1 MPKILRPIRILV
13 PALLAA
19 LAAAGCESATLSPD
33 EVQGTY
39 VLVSY
44 NGAPL
49 PGETA
54 SLEDA
59 RHYLLADTIELGPD
73 GSGTET
79 TLSRVDFRDP
89 AVADR
94 EVASTWTFG
103 YEIDDDRLRVTY
115 GCPLLGL
122 APAATFDDVH
132 PTSCV
137 PGPHAIGRIEGDDL
151 VISTRVAVLR
161 FRRAEN

>member
-1 MPKILRPIRILV
+1 MIRSRVRAFL

-19 LAAAGCESATLSPD
+19 LAAAGCESATLSSD

-59 RHYLLADTIELGPD
+59 RHYILADTIELGPD
-73 GSGTET
+73 GSGTQT
-79 TLSRVDFRDP
+79 TLSRVDYRNP

-94 EVASTWTFG
+94 EVASVQTFS

-115 GCPLLGL
+115 GCPLLDT
-122 APAATFDDVH
+122 APAATFDGVH
-132 PTSCV
+132 PTTCV

-161 FRRAEN
+161 FRRDQD